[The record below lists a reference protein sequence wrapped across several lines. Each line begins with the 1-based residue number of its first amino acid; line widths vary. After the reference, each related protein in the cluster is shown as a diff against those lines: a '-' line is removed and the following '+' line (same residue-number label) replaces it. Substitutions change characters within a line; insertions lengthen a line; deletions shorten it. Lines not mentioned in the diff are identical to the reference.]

1 MSITFS
7 QTARDVVTGA
17 MRDLGIIPLS
27 ENPDAAELDYGVD
40 QLNLMLK
47 GLAAEGL
54 TPWTD
59 SEATAVVL
67 AGTNTVTLDPRPVEV
82 SDARVVDSFER
93 YMQRWT
99 GGEYADIP
107 NKAQVGVPV
116 AYEIL
121 HTPSTVQ
128 MRVWP
133 VPQSDTTIAYSY
145 QRVIEDVDA
154 NTPLDVPQL
163 WAEAIR
169 EMLKARLTAFGPVPD
184 IVNAR
189 AEMMKRKLLDY
200 SRPESYQLGPMR

>member
-99 GGEYADIP
+99 GGKVCKDCWDP
-107 NKAQVGVPV
+107 
-116 AYEIL
+116 
-121 HTPSTVQ
+121 
-128 MRVWP
+128 
-133 VPQSDTTIAYSY
+133 
-145 QRVIEDVDA
+145 
-154 NTPLDVPQL
+154 
-163 WAEAIR
+163 
-169 EMLKARLTAFGPVPD
+169 
-184 IVNAR
+184 
-189 AEMMKRKLLDY
+189 
-200 SRPESYQLGPMR
+200 RPEDTYPPVVGAEGLPRPDAQPKLPEVDGGTVEPDDL